1 MLIGEK
7 SAPGAAARYKRRL
20 FHGCPADLVPKIAQ
34 QGFNRSFTGATSGR
48 ALFGKGV
55 YFARDARYSMSPEY
69 SPPDADDV
77 RNMFLVR
84 AIVGEVWQD
93 ALTPAVRH
101 GNQLYDST
109 VDDVENPS
117 IYVTYNDS
125 QVYPD
130 ILIKFS
136 Q

>member
-1 MLIGEK
+1 
-7 SAPGAAARYKRRL
+7 
-20 FHGCPADLVPKIAQ
+20 V
-34 QGFNRSFTGATSGR
+34 
-48 ALFGKGV
+48 
-55 YFARDARYSMSPEY
+55 
-69 SPPDADDV
+69 
-77 RNMFLVR
+77 
-84 AIVGEVWQD
+84 QD

-117 IYVTYNDS
+117 IYVTYHDS

>member
-1 MLIGEK
+1 
-7 SAPGAAARYKRRL
+7 
-20 FHGCPADLVPKIAQ
+20 
-34 QGFNRSFTGATSGR
+34 
-48 ALFGKGV
+48 
-55 YFARDARYSMSPEY
+55 MSPEY
-69 SPPDADDV
+69 SPPDADGV
-77 RNMFLVR
+77 QNMFLVR
-84 AIVGEVWQD
+84 AGVGEVCKGVQD

-109 VDDVENPS
+109 VDDVEDPS

>member
-1 MLIGEK
+1 M
-7 SAPGAAARYKRRL
+7 
-20 FHGCPADLVPKIAQ
+20 
-34 QGFNRSFTGATSGR
+34 
-48 ALFGKGV
+48 
-55 YFARDARYSMSPEY
+55 
-69 SPPDADDV
+69 
-77 RNMFLVR
+77 
-84 AIVGEVWQD
+84 QD

-109 VDDVENPS
+109 VDDVQNPS

-130 ILIKFS
+130 VLITCS